1 MTKVVASAK
10 LRSYVGNMK
19 YIVSLTLSLL
29 IAPSLFAH
37 CDWIKGPVV
46 ADARVALDK
55 NDVTPVLRWIA
66 PKDEAEIRNAF
77 ARTIAAR
84 AKGDAA
90 REIADQWFF
99 ETVVRVHRAS
109 EGEAFTG
116 LKGAEYKPEEGIELA
131 DHALEAR
138 SLDEVEAALTSSLR
152 AELRKRYA
160 EVNDAAKHAN
170 DSVEA
175 GRHYVHAYAEF
186 IHFVDGVHR
195 TVGGAEPAHHE

>member
-1 MTKVVASAK
+1 
-10 LRSYVGNMK
+10 MK
-19 YIVSLTLSLL
+19 YIISLALSLL
-29 IAPSLFAH
+29 IAPALFAH

-46 ADARVALDK
+46 ADARTALDK
-55 NDVTPVLRWIA
+55 NDLTPVLRWIA

-77 ARTIAAR
+77 TRTMAAR
-84 AKGDAA
+84 SKGDAA

-131 DHALEAR
+131 DHALEAK
-138 SLDEVEAALTSSLR
+138 SLEHVEAALTASLR
-152 AELRKRYA
+152 SELRKRYA
-160 EVNDAAKHAN
+160 EVNEAAKHAN
-170 DSVEA
+170 DSVDA

-195 TVGGAEPAHHE
+195 TVAGTELAHHE